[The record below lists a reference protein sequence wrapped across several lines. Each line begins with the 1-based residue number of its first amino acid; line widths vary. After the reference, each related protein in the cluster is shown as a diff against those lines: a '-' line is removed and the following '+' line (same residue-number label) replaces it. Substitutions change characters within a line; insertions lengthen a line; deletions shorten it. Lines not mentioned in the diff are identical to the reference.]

1 MSCLFMSLFWLMV
14 LDLFWLGVVGCRMI
28 GAGLVLLV
36 LAGGVGLVWLCG
48 VFVWPGLLL
57 VWWWFGLG
65 LVFLFSGLY
74 GLECRAGLVWCLVCF
89 CLESLI
95 LAQDERWRRA

>member
-14 LDLFWLGVVGCRMI
+14 LDLFWLGVVGWHCV
-28 GAGLVLLV
+28 AGLAWFLL
-36 LAGGVGLVWLCG
+36 GWCWLCG

>member
-28 GAGLVLLV
+28 GAVLVLLV

-74 GLECRAGLVWCLVCF
+74 GLECRVVWW
-89 CLESLI
+89 LI
-95 LAQDERWRRA
+95 PL

>member
-1 MSCLFMSLFWLMV
+1 MMLDWV
-14 LDLFWLGVVGCRMI
+14 LSWLGVVGCRMI